1 MSDYINF
8 NDMVVTSFFWNS
20 VFGELTNHNNLY
32 QENFY
37 TKGYRV
43 LYLVRLW
50 SRRTGNYFYKVGSS
64 EDFAKRVRQLNN
76 TYDCCGRIIV
86 VAAAII
92 YSLEDE
98 QQMHEK
104 LESYLLE
111 ESVQVFHK
119 DRELYELNYNV
130 YEIFTT
136 KINNFAESIRF
147 VSEDYMFEDGTER
160 MYVEDDDTDLDLT
173 YGMVEL
179 DCDDMEQEYWLYRR
193 SI

>member
-1 MSDYINF
+1 MSDYIDNMMIASSHW
-8 NDMVVTSFFWNS
+8 DS
-20 VFGELTNHNNLY
+20 VLGELTNHNNLY

-64 EDFAKRVRQLNN
+64 ENFAQRVRQLNN

-92 YSLEDE
+92 YSLENE
-98 QQMHEK
+98 LQMHKELK
-104 LESYLLE
+104 SYLLE
-111 ESVQVFHK
+111 ESVQAFHK
-119 DRELYELNYNV
+119 DRELYELNYDV

-136 KINNFAESIRF
+136 KINNFVESIRF
-147 VSEDYMFEDGTER
+147 VSEDYMFEDDGTER
-160 MYVEDDDTDLDLT
+160 MYVDEDVEDLEIT
-173 YGMVEL
+173 EGMVEL

-193 SI
+193 SM

>member
-1 MSDYINF
+1 MSDYIN
-8 NDMVVTSFFWNS
+8 NTTIQSSFWNS

-32 QENFY
+32 HENFY

-50 SRRTGNYFYKVGSS
+50 SRRTGTYFYKVGSS
-64 EDFAKRVRQLNN
+64 ENFAQRVRQLNN

-92 YSLEDE
+92 YSLKDE
-98 QQMHEK
+98 KQMHEE

-111 ESVQVFHK
+111 ESVQAFHK
-119 DRELYELNYNV
+119 DRELYELNYDV
-130 YEIFTT
+130 YDIFTT
-136 KINNFAESIRF
+136 KINDFAEPIRF
-147 VSEDYMFEDGTER
+147 VSEDYSIDFNNTET

-173 YGMVEL
+173 YGMVDL
-179 DCDDMEQEYWLYRR
+179 DCDDIENDYWLYRR

>member
-1 MSDYINF
+1 MSDYIN
-8 NDMVVTSFFWNS
+8 NTVIQSSFWNS
-20 VFGELTNHNNLY
+20 VLGELTNHNNLY

-50 SRRTGNYFYKVGSS
+50 SRRTGDYFYKVGSS
-64 EDFAKRVRQLNN
+64 ENFAQRVRQLNN

-92 YSLEDE
+92 FSLEDE
-98 QQMHEK
+98 RKMHEA
-104 LESYLLE
+104 LESLRLE
-111 ESVQVFHK
+111 ESVQAFHK
-119 DRELYELNYNV
+119 DRELYELNYDV
-130 YEIFTT
+130 YDIFTT
-136 KINNFAESIRF
+136 KINDFAEPIRF
-147 VSEDYMFEDGTER
+147 VSEDYMFEDDGTER
-160 MYVEDDDTDLDLT
+160 MYVDEDVEDLEIT
-173 YGMVEL
+173 EGMVEL